1 MDDCR
6 VDLLSLDEAKEA
18 AHSIDMVEAF
28 SELNIFRVMLHRPKT
43 AKAPAD
49 LLISLLFAGELDD
62 RLRELL
68 IMRIGWA
75 TGSDYEW
82 TQHWRI
88 AQDQFG
94 CSKQD
99 LLELRGDWRAST
111 HFGDDEK
118 TLLAAVDS
126 LIEQGTLSSELAS
139 ECLERF
145 GRNATIELATA
156 VGAWRLVSKVTNALE
171 IPLEEGIS
179 SWPPDGKRPQA
190 PLVAGS

>member
-1 MDDCR
+1 M
-6 VDLLSLDEAKEA
+6 
-18 AHSIDMVEAF
+18 
-28 SELNIFRVMLHRPKT
+28 
-43 AKAPAD
+43 
-49 LLISLLFAGELDD
+49 
-62 RLRELL
+62 
-68 IMRIGWA
+68 
-75 TGSDYEW
+75 
-82 TQHWRI
+82 
-88 AQDQFG
+88 
-94 CSKQD
+94 
-99 LLELRGDWRAST
+99 RGDWRSST

-139 ECLERF
+139 ECLERL

-190 PLVAGS
+190 PAELRSDRLRN